1 LGVLEVREAM
11 DEVDEWLT
19 KYDNVVAYL
28 MLGNR
33 RAGTLFLEVQDWT
46 FVEGPILRRRKRHE
60 RKL

>member
-1 LGVLEVREAM
+1 M